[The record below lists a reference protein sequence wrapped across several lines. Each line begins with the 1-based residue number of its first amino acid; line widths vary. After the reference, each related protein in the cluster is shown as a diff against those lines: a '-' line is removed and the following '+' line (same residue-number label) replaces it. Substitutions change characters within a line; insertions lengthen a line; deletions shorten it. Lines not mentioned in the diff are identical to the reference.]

1 MEDNLKAQYLIANV
15 DTKAKIRYENFE
27 DVEHLVVPVIAAQ
40 QGVMNNLFYPAE
52 EFRDWVETW
61 NGVPVPISHP
71 MVNGIAVS
79 AKTPR
84 IQELTSVGWFFNV
97 EFTKDNKLKGEIWI
111 NTDKVKKLNAEYI
124 LDRFTN
130 NEIMEVSTGLY
141 SNVEMVSGEYNGKKY
156 DAIVRNIR
164 PDHLALLPNEIGACS
179 VEDGCGAMRN
189 NNKECACH
197 EIKVKQEEK
206 CSCQNENKITSN
218 DIEVTGDVA
227 QEVDQKDQ
235 DENSIVSNE
244 QNGGGKMGFIK
255 SLVQNVIAN
264 KENEFTNEDSEKLE
278 SLGEEVLSKIA
289 TNEEEAPAEE
299 AKEAPASEEKAEE
312 QSEAEEK
319 QEEASEESEEVVSE
333 NEDEEEVKV
342 DETTEQKANSLI
354 EKIEDVEL
362 KELLSNAYKQ
372 YEERKATLV
381 NSIVKKSKLTSDEVS
396 VMSINQ
402 IERLE
407 QSLKEFSFNG
417 RGASLVKKKEE
428 YKAPSIFDKK
438 EYK

>member
-218 DIEVTGDVA
+218 DIEVKGDVA

-278 SLGEEVLSKIA
+278 SLGEDVLSKIA
-289 TNEEEAPAEE
+289 TNEVEAPAE
-299 AKEAPASEEKAEE
+299 EAPASEEKAEE

-333 NEDEEEVKV
+333 NQDEEEVKV
-342 DETTEQKANSLI
+342 DETAEQKANSLI

-407 QSLKEFSFNG
+407 ESLKEFSFNG
-417 RGASLVKKKEE
+417 RGTSLEKKEE
-428 YKAPSIFDKK
+428 KYKAPSIFDKK